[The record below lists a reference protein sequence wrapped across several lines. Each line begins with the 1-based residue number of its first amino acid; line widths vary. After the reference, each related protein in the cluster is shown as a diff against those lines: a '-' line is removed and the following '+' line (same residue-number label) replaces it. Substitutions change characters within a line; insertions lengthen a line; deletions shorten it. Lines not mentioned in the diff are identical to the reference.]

1 MSTKKITTFAII
13 LALAIVASF
22 FSFPI
27 LPSASFLKIE
37 FSDSFL
43 LIIGML
49 FGFKELLLAIFLK
62 GIFLYL
68 KNPEIIGVLANLI
81 SAFLFTGTFLLM
93 MKRTNK
99 WIVALC
105 VSTVVV
111 TIALSIFNYYVLLP
125 MYSTVYKMN
134 LGPLETVILTAI
146 VPFNLIKGSLL
157 SLLSMTLLKQPFI
170 RLKG

>member
-22 FSFPI
+22 ISFPI
-27 LPSASFLKIE
+27 LPAASYLKID

-62 GIFLYL
+62 GVFLYL
-68 KNPEIIGVLANLI
+68 KDPEIIGVIANLM
-81 SAFLFTGTFLLM
+81 SAFLFTATFLLC
-93 MKRTNK
+93 MKVMNK
-99 WIVALC
+99 WLIALC
-105 VSTVVV
+105 ISTITV
-111 TIALSIFNYYVLLP
+111 TIGLSLFNYFVLLP
-125 MYSTVYKMN
+125 MYTTVYNMY
-134 LGPLETVILTAI
+134 LGPLETVIITAI
-146 VPFNLIKGSLL
+146 VPFNLIKGTLL

>member
-13 LALAIVASF
+13 LALAMVASF

-68 KNPEIIGVLANLI
+68 KNPEIIGVFANLI

-93 MKRTNK
+93 MQRTNK
-99 WIVALC
+99 WLIALFA
-105 VSTVVV
+105 STFVV
-111 TIALSIFNYYVLLP
+111 TIALSVFNYYVLLP

-134 LGPLETVILTAI
+134 LGPLEMVVFTAI

>member
-62 GIFLYL
+62 GVFLYL
-68 KNPEIIGVLANLI
+68 KDPEIIGVFANLM
-81 SAFLFTGTFLLM
+81 SAFLFTGTFLLI

-99 WIVALC
+99 WIIALC
-105 VSTVVV
+105 VSTIVV
-111 TIALSIFNYYVLLP
+111 TIALSTFNYYVLLP
-125 MYSTVYKMN
+125 MYSTVYRMN
-134 LGPLETVILTAI
+134 LGPLETLILTAI
-146 VPFNLIKGSLL
+146 IPFNLIKGSLL
-157 SLLSMTLLKQPFI
+157 SLLSVTLLKQPFI

>member
-1 MSTKKITTFAII
+1 MSTKKITIFAII

-134 LGPLETVILTAI
+134 LGSLETVILTAI

-157 SLLSMTLLKQPFI
+157 SLISMTLLKQSFI